1 MPLRPHP
8 VALSSVLA
16 LALGLAQPAVA
27 EAAAPAAQPRG
38 FTANDLVMLD
48 RVSAPQFS
56 PDGSRIL
63 YALRETDWEADR
75 GVGSLWVTDPSNG
88 HGIRLTPA
96 ELPAS
101 NGVWSPDGEFVHFL
115 SARSGSM
122 QVWRVPS
129 GGGAAQQVTAYPL
142 AVGSFRLNPAG
153 DALALSFE
161 VFADCATLACTAERH
176 TANAADKTTG
186 VLHERIF
193 VRHWDTWK
201 DGTRSQVFLA
211 DLGDDGKAVGEPRL
225 LTRGIDGDVPGKP
238 FGDASDYVF
247 SPDGKQLVFS
257 VRIAGK
263 SEPWSTNFDLFEV
276 PVDGSAAPRNLTDAN
291 DATDTNPVF
300 SKDGKTLFWRAM
312 KRPGFEADR
321 FGLMAL
327 DRATGAVREIAA
339 DWDRSFDTLVLG
351 DDGRTMYTATLDTG
365 THPVFEVNL
374 GSGAVRRVVS
384 GGNIAAFDIDGDRIV
399 FTRDTI
405 AQPADLYLGAIR
417 ARIAERRLT
426 SVNAERLS
434 GVRMGAFEQFSFKG
448 WNNATVYGY
457 VIKPWNH
464 QPGQKAPVA
473 FLIHGGPQGS
483 FHNQWHYRWNAQTY
497 AGLGFAVVMIDFHG
511 STGYGQAFTDS
522 ISRDWAGKP
531 LVDLQ
536 KGWAA
541 ALAQYPDLDA
551 ERACALG
558 GSYGGYMVNWIAG
571 NWNEPWDCFVNHA
584 GVFDLRSMAYS
595 TEELWF
601 TEWENGGVPWQAV
614 ETIEAH
620 NPVNFVQNWRVPM
633 LVIHGQ
639 KDYRVLVEQGLA
651 TFTALQRQ
659 GIESQLLYFPD
670 ENHWIL
676 RPHNSVQWHEAVNA
690 WLQRH
695 AGAPPA
701 R

>member
-1 MPLRPHP
+1 MRLSPIALPL
-8 VALSSVLA
+8 ALSLA
-16 LALGLAQPAVA
+16 LAGPTVA
-27 EAAAPAAQPRG
+27 RAAEPAANPRG
-38 FTANDLVMLD
+38 FTAKDLVMLD

-56 PDGSRIL
+56 PDGDQIL
-63 YALRETDWEADR
+63 YALRQTDWAADR
-75 GVGSLWVTDPSNG
+75 GIGSLWVTDASGGPG
-88 HGIRLTPA
+88 VRLTAVDQPA
-96 ELPAS
+96 AA
-101 NGVWSPDGEFVHFL
+101 GAWSPDGRFVYFL
-115 SARSGSM
+115 SAKSGSM
-122 QVWRVPS
+122 QVWRVS
-129 GGGAAQQVTAYPL
+129 AGGGEAQQVTDYPL
-142 AVGSFRLNPAG
+142 DVGSFRLSPAG
-153 DALALSFE
+153 DAIALSFE
-161 VFADCATLACTAERH
+161 VFADCATLACTADRH
-176 TANAADKTTG
+176 TANADDKRTG
-186 VLHERIF
+186 VLHDKIF

-201 DGTRSQVFLA
+201 DGTRSQVFLSA
-211 DLGDDGKAVGEPRL
+211 LGDDGKASGEPRL

-247 SPDGKQLVFS
+247 SSDGKHLVFS
-257 VRIAGK
+257 VRIAGR

-276 PVDGSAAPRNLTDAN
+276 PVDGSAAPKNLTDAN

-300 SKDGKTLFWRAM
+300 SSDGRTLFWRAM

-321 FGLMAL
+321 FGLMAM

-339 DWDRSFDTLVLG
+339 DWDRSFDTLVPG

-374 GSGAVRRVVS
+374 ESGAVRKVVG
-384 GGNIAAFDIDGDRIV
+384 GGNIASFDVDGDRIV

-426 SVNAERLS
+426 DVNAERLS

-448 WNNATVYGY
+448 WNDATVYGY

-497 AGLGFAVVMIDFHG
+497 AGMGFAVVMIDFHG

-522 ISRDWAGKP
+522 ISEDWGGKP

-541 ALAQYPDLDA
+541 ALAKYPDLDG

-571 NWNEPWDCFVNHA
+571 NWNAPWDCFVNHA

-601 TEWENGGVPWQAV
+601 TEWENGGVPWENAAA
-614 ETIEAH
+614 IEKH

-651 TFTALQRQ
+651 TFGALQRK
-659 GIESQLLYFPD
+659 GIESELLYFPD

-676 RPHNSVQWHEAVNA
+676 RPHNSVQWHETVNA

-695 AGAPPA
+695 AGAPQA

>member
-1 MPLRPHP
+1 MRL
-8 VALSSVLA
+8 SVLA
-16 LALGLAQPAVA
+16 LSLALAGPALAAEPAVNA
-27 EAAAPAAQPRG
+27 NPRG
-38 FTANDLVMLD
+38 FTAKDLVMLD

-56 PDGSRIL
+56 PDGDQIL
-63 YALRETDWEADR
+63 YALRETSWEADR
-75 GVGSLWVTDPSNG
+75 GVGSLWVTDASG
-88 HGIRLTPA
+88 GQGARLTPA
-96 ELPAS
+96 EIPAS
-101 NGVWSPDGEFVHFL
+101 AGAWSPDGAFVYFL
-115 SARSGSM
+115 SAKSGSM
-122 QVWRVPS
+122 QVWRVPAA
-129 GGGAAQQVTAYPL
+129 GGDAQQVTAYPL
-142 AVGSFRLNPAG
+142 DVGSFRLSPDGKAI
-153 DALALSFE
+153 ALSFE
-161 VFADCATLACTAERH
+161 VFADCATLACTTERH
-176 TANAADKTTG
+176 AANANDKRTG
-186 VLHERIF
+186 VQYDRIF

-201 DGTRSQVFLA
+201 DGTRSQVFLSPIGA
-211 DLGDDGKAVGEPRL
+211 DGKAAGEPRL
-225 LTRGIDGDVPGKP
+225 LTKGIDGDVPGKP
-238 FGDASDYVF
+238 FGDQSDYVF
-247 SPDGKQLVFS
+247 SPDGSTLVFS
-257 VRIAGK
+257 ARIAGK

-276 PVDGSAAPRNLTDAN
+276 PVDGSAAPKNLTDAN
-291 DATDTNPVF
+291 DAMDTNPVF
-300 SKDGKTLFWRAM
+300 SADGKTLFWRAM
-312 KRPGFEADR
+312 KRPTFEADR

-339 DWDRSFDTLVLG
+339 EWDRSFDTLVPG

-374 GSGAVRRVVS
+374 ASGAVRKVVQ
-384 GGNIAAFDIDGDRIV
+384 GGNIGAFDIDGDRIV
-399 FTRDTI
+399 FTRDSI
-405 AQPADLYLGAIR
+405 AAPADLYLGAIR

-426 SVNAERLS
+426 NYNAEALS
-434 GVRMGAFEQFSFKG
+434 GIRMGEYEQFSFKG
-448 WNNATVYGY
+448 WNDATVHGY
-457 VIKPWNH
+457 VIKPWNAE
-464 QPGQKAPVA
+464 PGKKAPVA

-497 AGLGFAVVMIDFHG
+497 AGMGFAVVMIDFHG

-522 ISRDWAGKP
+522 ISEDWGGKP

-541 ALAQYPDLDA
+541 ALEKYDFLDG

-601 TEWENGGVPWQAV
+601 TEWENGGVPWENAAAM
-614 ETIEAH
+614 EKH

-651 TFTALQRQ
+651 TFGALQRR
-659 GIESQLLYFPD
+659 GIESELLYFPD

-676 RPHNSVQWHEAVNA
+676 RPHNSVQWHESVNA
-690 WLQRH
+690 WLQEHTGR
-695 AGAPPA
+695 
-701 R
+701 

>member
-1 MPLRPHP
+1 MRQTASPIAFLT
-8 VALSSVLA
+8 ALLAASSF
-16 LALGLAQPAVA
+16 
-27 EAAAPAAQPRG
+27 AAPPVSADNPRG
-38 FTANDLVMLD
+38 FTAKDLVMLD

-56 PDGSRIL
+56 PDGDRIL
-63 YALRETDWEADR
+63 YALRETNWEADR
-75 GVGSLWVTDPSNG
+75 GVGSLWVTDASGG
-88 HGIRLTPA
+88 HGTRLTPA
-96 ELPAS
+96 DLPA
-101 NGVWSPDGEFVHFL
+101 NAGAWSPDVAFVYFL
-115 SARSGSM
+115 SAKSGSM
-122 QVWRVPS
+122 QVWRVPA
-129 GGGAAQQVTAYPL
+129 GGGDAAQVTAYPL
-142 AVGSFRLNPAG
+142 DIGSFRLAPDGKAI
-153 DALALSFE
+153 AVSFE
-161 VFADCATLACTAERH
+161 VFADCATLACTADRVKAEG
-176 TANAADKTTG
+176 TDKRTG
-186 VLHERIF
+186 VQYDRIF

-201 DGTRSQVFLA
+201 DGTRSQVFLGA
-211 DLGDDGKAVGEPRL
+211 LGDDGKATGEPRL
-225 LTRGIDGDVPGKP
+225 LTKGLDGDVPGKP
-238 FGDASDYVF
+238 FGDQSDDVF
-247 SPDGKQLVFS
+247 SPDGKRLVFS
-257 VRIAGK
+257 VRVAGK
-263 SEPWSTNFDLFEV
+263 TEPWSTNFDLFEV
-276 PVDGSAAPRNLTDAN
+276 PVDGSAAPKTLTDAN

-300 SKDGKTLFWRAM
+300 SADGKTLFWRAM

-321 FGLMAL
+321 FGLMAM
-327 DRATGAVREIAA
+327 DRATGEVREIAA

-374 GSGAVRRVVS
+374 SSGAVRKVVQ
-384 GGNIAAFDIDGDRIV
+384 GGNIGAFDVDGDRIV

-426 SVNAERLS
+426 NYNAERLS
-434 GVRMGAFEQFSFKG
+434 GIRMGEYEPFSFKG
-448 WNNATVYGY
+448 WNDATVHGY
-457 VIKPWNH
+457 VIKPWNAE
-464 QPGQKAPVA
+464 PGKKAPVA

-497 AGLGFAVVMIDFHG
+497 AGMGFAVVMIDFHG

-522 ISRDWAGKP
+522 ISEDWGGKP

-541 ALAQYPDLDA
+541 ALAKYDFLDG

-601 TEWENGGVPWQAV
+601 TEWENGGVPWENAAA
-614 ETIEAH
+614 IEKH

-651 TFTALQRQ
+651 TFTALQRR
-659 GIESQLLYFPD
+659 GIESELLYFPD

-676 RPHNSVQWHEAVNA
+676 RPHNSVQWHESVNR

-695 AGAPPA
+695 AGG

>member
-1 MPLRPHP
+1 MRRIPRRS
-8 VALSSVLA
+8 LSLVLL
-16 LALGLAQPAVA
+16 LALGVPAFASTPAVA
-27 EAAAPAAQPRG
+27 PAANPRG
-38 FTANDLVMLD
+38 FTAQDLVMLD

-56 PDGSRIL
+56 PDGGRIL
-63 YALRETDWEADR
+63 YALRQTNWEADR
-75 GVGSLWVTDPSNG
+75 GVGSLWVTDPSGG
-88 HGIRLTPA
+88 HGTRLTPA
-96 ELPAS
+96 DLPAS
-101 NGVWSPDGEFVHFL
+101 SGTWSPDGQFVYFL
-115 SARSGSM
+115 SAKSGSM
-122 QVWRVPS
+122 QVWRVPAS
-129 GGGAAQQVTAYPL
+129 GGDATQVTDYPL
-142 AVGSFRLNPAG
+142 DVGSFRLNPAG

-161 VFADCATLACTAERH
+161 VFADCATLSCTADRQKASAE
-176 TANAADKTTG
+176 DKRTG
-186 VLHERIF
+186 VQYDRIF

-201 DGTRSQVFLA
+201 DGTRSQVFLGA
-211 DLGDDGKAVGEPRL
+211 IGADGKAAGEPRL
-225 LTRGIDGDVPGKP
+225 LTKGIDGDVPGKP
-238 FGDASDYVF
+238 FGDQSDYVF
-247 SPDGKQLVFS
+247 SPDGKSLVFS

-276 PVDGSAAPRNLTDAN
+276 PVDGSAAPKNLTDAN

-300 SKDGKTLFWRAM
+300 SADGKTLFWRAM

-327 DRATGAVREIAA
+327 DRATGVTREIAA

-374 GSGAVRRVVS
+374 ASGAVRKVVQ
-384 GGNIAAFDIDGDRIV
+384 GGNVGGFDVDGDRIV

-405 AQPADLYLGAIR
+405 AHPADLYLAAIR

-426 SVNAERLS
+426 NYNAERLS
-434 GVRMGAFEQFSFKG
+434 GIRMGDYEQFSFKG
-448 WNNATVYGY
+448 WNDATVYGY

-464 QPGQKAPVA
+464 EPGRKAPVA

-497 AGLGFAVVMIDFHG
+497 AGMGFAVVMIDFHG

-522 ISRDWAGKP
+522 ISEDWGGKP

-541 ALAQYPDLDA
+541 ALAAYPDLDG

-601 TEWENGGVPWQAV
+601 TEWENGGVPWENAAA
-614 ETIEAH
+614 IEKH

-651 TFTALQRQ
+651 TFGALQRR
-659 GIESQLLYFPD
+659 GIESELMYFPD

-676 RPHNSVQWHEAVNA
+676 RPHNSVQWHESVNA
-690 WLQRH
+690 WLQKH
-695 AGAPPA
+695 AGAEA
-701 R
+701 SR

>member
-1 MPLRPHP
+1 MRHDLLRHATL
-8 VALSSVLA
+8 VASLA
-16 LALGLAQPAVA
+16 LALPALAVQA
-27 EAAAPAAQPRG
+27 ESAANPRG
-38 FTANDLVMLD
+38 FTAKDLVMLD

-56 PDGSRIL
+56 PDGDQIL
-63 YALRETDWEADR
+63 YALRETNWEADR
-75 GVGSLWVTDPSNG
+75 GVGSLWVTDPSSG
-88 HGIRLTPA
+88 HGARLTPPD
-96 ELPAS
+96 LPAS
-101 NGVWSPDGEFVHFL
+101 SGAWSPDGDFVYFL
-115 SARSGSM
+115 SAKSGSM
-122 QVWRVPS
+122 QVWRVPAK
-129 GGGAAQQVTAYPL
+129 GGDAMQVTAAPL
-142 AVGSFRLNPAG
+142 GVGSFRVHPSG

-161 VFADCATLACTAERH
+161 VFPDCETLSCTADRLKAE
-176 TANAADKTTG
+176 ASDKRTG
-186 VLHERIF
+186 ALYDRIF
-193 VRHWDTWK
+193 VRHWDSWK

-211 DLGDDGKAVGEPRL
+211 TLGADGKAGGEPLL
-225 LTRGIDGDVPGKP
+225 LTRGIDGDVPAKP
-238 FGDASDYVF
+238 FGDTSDYVF
-247 SPDGKQLVFS
+247 SPDGEHLVFS
-257 VRIAGK
+257 VRIAGA

-300 SKDGKTLFWRAM
+300 SKDGKTLYWRAM

-321 FGLMAL
+321 YALMAM

-339 DWDRSFDTLVLG
+339 DWDRSFDSLVLG
-351 DDGRTMYTATLDTG
+351 DDGRHVYTATLDTG
-365 THPVFEVNL
+365 EHPLFEVNL
-374 GSGAVRRVVS
+374 ASGAVRKVLG
-384 GGNIAAFDIDGDRIV
+384 GGNIGGFDIDGDRIV
-399 FTRDTI
+399 FTRDTL

-426 SVNAERLS
+426 RYNVDALV
-434 GVRMGAFEQFSFKG
+434 GVRMGEFEQFSFKG
-448 WNNATVYGY
+448 WNDTTVHGY
-457 VIKPWNH
+457 VVKPWNH

-483 FHNQWHYRWNAQTY
+483 FHNQWHYRWNTQTY
-497 AGLGFAVVMIDFHG
+497 AGMGFAVVMIDFHG

-522 ISRDWAGKP
+522 ITQDWGGKP

-541 ALAQYPDLDA
+541 ALEKYDFLDG

-601 TEWENGGVPWQAV
+601 TEWENGGVPWKAAAN
-614 ETIEAH
+614 IEKH
-620 NPVNFVQNWRVPM
+620 NPANFVQNWRVPM
-633 LVIHGQ
+633 LVVHGQ

-676 RPHNSVQWHEAVNA
+676 RPHNSVQWHETVNA
-690 WLQRH
+690 WLQKH
-695 AGAPPA
+695 AG

>member
-1 MPLRPHP
+1 MRLTTL
-8 VALSSVLA
+8 ALSLA
-16 LALGLAQPAVA
+16 FIGPAIAV
-27 EAAAPAAQPRG
+27 EPAANPRG
-38 FTANDLVMLD
+38 FTAKDLVMLD

-56 PDGSRIL
+56 PDGDRIL
-63 YALRETDWEADR
+63 YALRETNWEADR
-75 GVGSLWVTDPSNG
+75 GVGSLWVTDASG
-88 HGIRLTPA
+88 GRGTRLTPA

-101 NGVWSPDGEFVHFL
+101 AGTWAPDGAFVYFL
-115 SARSGSM
+115 SAKSGSM
-122 QVWRVPS
+122 QVWRVPAG
-129 GGGAAQQVTAYPL
+129 GGGATQVTDYPL
-142 AVGSFRLNPAG
+142 DVGSFRLAPDGQAV
-153 DALALSFE
+153 ALSFE

-176 TANAADKTTG
+176 AVHASDKRTG
-186 VLHERIF
+186 VQYDRIF

-201 DGTRSQVFLA
+201 DGTRSQLFLA
-211 DLGDDGKAVGEPRL
+211 SIGADGKAAGEPRL
-225 LTRGIDGDVPGKP
+225 LTKGIDGDVPGKP
-238 FGDASDYVF
+238 FGDQSDYVF
-247 SPDGKQLVFS
+247 SPDGSTLVFS

-276 PVDGSAAPRNLTDAN
+276 PVDGSAAPKNLTDAN

-300 SKDGKTLFWRAM
+300 SADGKTLFWRAM

-321 FGLMAL
+321 YGLMAM
-327 DRATGAVREIAA
+327 DRASGATREIAA
-339 DWDRSFDTLVLG
+339 DWDRSFDTLVPG

-374 GSGAVRRVVS
+374 ASGAVRKVVQ
-384 GGNIAAFDIDGDRIV
+384 GGNIGAFDIDGDRIV

-426 SVNAERLS
+426 NVNAERLS
-434 GVRMGAFEQFSFKG
+434 GIRMGEYEQFSFKG
-448 WNNATVYGY
+448 WNDATVHGY
-457 VIKPWNH
+457 VIKPWNAE
-464 QPGQKAPVA
+464 PGRKAPVA

-497 AGLGFAVVMIDFHG
+497 AGMGFAVLMIDFHG
-511 STGYGQAFTDS
+511 STGYGQAFTDA
-522 ISRDWAGKP
+522 ISEDWGGKP

-541 ALAQYPDLDA
+541 ALAKYDFLDG

-601 TEWENGGVPWQAV
+601 TEWENGGVPWENA
-614 ETIEAH
+614 EAMEKH

-651 TFTALQRQ
+651 TFGALQRR
-659 GIESQLLYFPD
+659 GIESELLYFPD

-690 WLQRH
+690 WLQEHTGR
-695 AGAPPA
+695 
-701 R
+701 